1 MKSENPIQT
10 FTRFTCWADFK
21 IFKAT
26 FERKYENPKNSTES
40 NYTL

>member
-10 FTRFTCWADFK
+10 FTCFTCWPDFK
-21 IFKAT
+21 ILKAT

>member
-10 FTRFTCWADFK
+10 FTCFTCWADFK
-21 IFKAT
+21 ILKGT
-26 FERKYENPKNSTES
+26 FERTYENPKNLTES